1 MPDVK
6 TIRAKLLEKFG
17 ENIVVSFANKKTT
30 TVCFRGASRYISTKN
45 WYENGKVNKEEE
57 LIIQCDLLKCLK

>member
-6 TIRAKLLEKFG
+6 TIRAKLLEKYD

-30 TVCFRGASRYISTKN
+30 TVCFRGTSRYISTKN